1 MRINHNIVMNNT
13 HREIVVEH
21 GRKNTKEISSG
32 PQINHVGD
40 DEVGL
45 AISKKLRGQIKGL
58 EISVKSFKAES
69 SSKELRFH

>member
-13 HREIVVEH
+13 HRDIVVEH
-21 GRKNTKEISSG
+21 TEEISSG

-69 SSKELRFH
+69 PAKELKFH